1 MQKRTLRIYYIIFIL
16 ISLAVI
22 FTLFIKTFNE
32 NLLFYRSPSQINV
45 GEFPENYIFRI
56 GGVVEDGSLDKSK
69 ESMNVKFS
77 ITDYEKSINISYN
90 GILPD
95 LFREGQGVV
104 IRGKL
109 GSDGVFYAEEVL
121 AKHDETYMPPEVLDS
136 LKVNEKALQDTTR
149 SMTIKK

>member
-1 MQKRTLRIYYIIFIL
+1 M
-16 ISLAVI
+16 I

-32 NLLFYRSPSQINV
+32 NLLFYRSPSQINA

-109 GSDGVFYAEEVL
+109 ASDGIFYAEEVL
-121 AKHDETYMPPEVLDS
+121 AKHDETYMPPEVLES
-136 LKVNEKALQDTTR
+136 LKMDERTLQKTTE
-149 SMTIKK
+149 SMKVYK

>member
-1 MQKRTLRIYYIIFIL
+1 MNKRASRIYFLIIIL
-16 ISLAVI
+16 IGLSVL
-22 FTLFIKTFNE
+22 FFFFIKTFNE
-32 NLLFYRSPSQINV
+32 NLLFYRSPSQINI

-56 GGVVEDGSLDKSK
+56 GGVVEDGSLDKSQ

>member
-1 MQKRTLRIYYIIFIL
+1 MCIRDR
-16 ISLAVI
+16 
-22 FTLFIKTFNE
+22 
-32 NLLFYRSPSQINV
+32 
-45 GEFPENYIFRI
+45 FRI